1 MQLGS
6 LEPPNVATT
15 SAVQQTIALP
25 DGAGSIVLS
34 FAYYPVY
41 TGMPSAGDYQTGIVL
56 DETTGQPLAT
66 VLTGQLNTGQWQ
78 TGRFNLTPL
87 AGKEVALTFAVVN
100 DGVGGQMA
108 MYIDQVSVTAC
119 ATPSLPIGEQAAP
132 VQTAM
137 PQSRASQSESGS
149 TPAPATPVLP
159 APTAAPSTLAPL
171 AAAPTIVTQPA
182 ACDCNTQRY
191 TCADFSSWAAAQ
203 VCLQRCEVIAGYD
216 VHGLDPDHDGVACEL
231 SIRGIAPYTQT
242 AASLSGS
249 MPVPLGV
256 SPAAPTAQ
264 LLLPMPG
271 TQTPPVQAHPALT
284 STPTIAITATVAG
297 TGPPAQVLPQAPAQ
311 PSSGVQTDSAVA
323 AGGPPAIRTTLLR
336 WLPVILI
343 VGAILFAASIR
354 FFDFSDPII
363 TPAHAGAL
371 MDSAAAFSLCQHFLW
386 PLFRRR
392 LDGSNLRCTSEV
404 HSDLSA
410 RSDHFGK
417 IHIV

>member
-1 MQLGS
+1 MAAGRSMQLGS

-25 DGAGSIVLS
+25 AGAGSIVLS

-56 DETTGQPLAT
+56 DETTGQPLAN

-264 LLLPMPG
+264 PLLPMPG
-271 TQTPPVQAHPALT
+271 TQTAPAPTLT

-297 TGPPAQVLPQAPAQ
+297 TGPPAQASAQ
-311 PSSGVQTDSAVA
+311 PSSGVQTDSAVV
-323 AGGPPAIRTTLLR
+323 AGGPAAIRTTLLR

-343 VGAILFAASIR
+343 VGAILFAASIGFLIFLIR
-354 FFDFSDPII
+354 LSHRR
-363 TPAHAGAL
+363 TPA
-371 MDSAAAFSLCQHFLW
+371 
-386 PLFRRR
+386 P
-392 LDGSNLRCTSEV
+392 
-404 HSDLSA
+404 
-410 RSDHFGK
+410 
-417 IHIV
+417 